1 MLSITPSGR
10 SRRPRRGVEPRSR
23 GSEPLVL
30 SVIPTGQV
38 AGQVCTH
45 AIAGSRTPFAAF
57 SVRSF
62 PVKLQWLPSS
72 RDGSAQES
80 NLDLEVRIL
89 PGFRYPNRAAANFYE
104 PGGRTRSKCLRG
116 TYASVTPIRKDSPWS
131 RTRPTPSQM
140 AHATDTPANRGRCTI
155 SAPPGI

>member
-38 AGQVCTH
+38 ADTVLMP
-45 AIAGSRTPFAAF
+45 SRGVEPRSPHFQYGAF
-57 SVRSF
+57 PLSYNGFLRRAS
-62 PVKLQWLPSS
+62 
-72 RDGSAQES
+72 GSAQES

-104 PGGRTRSKCLRG
+104 PGGRTRSRKPNQLIARSFVYGSGVQAPRPCRG
-116 TYASVTPIRKDSPWS
+116 FQNANLS
-131 RTRPTPSQM
+131 RGPPTFRSGTLFFVPL
-140 AHATDTPANRGRCTI
+140 PA
-155 SAPPGI
+155 

>member
-38 AGQVCTH
+38 ADTVLMP
-45 AIAGSRTPFAAF
+45 SRGVEPRSPHFQYGAF
-57 SVRSF
+57 PLSYNGFLRRAS
-62 PVKLQWLPSS
+62 
-72 RDGSAQES
+72 GSAQES